1 MDYLYFV
8 IGWILG
14 AIFIAIKR
22 SRERIHGIVHV
33 DHNTEQCIFN
43 ITSDQLSNRNKK
55 IAVFLPS
62 ISVLAEQCIDAI
74 PFSGK

>member
-8 IGWILG
+8 VGWILG

-55 IAVFLPS
+55 IAVFLIDHNAN
-62 ISVLAEQCIDAI
+62 ISRDEQ
-74 PFSGK
+74 SL